1 MSSRN
6 GAVFRSLAGGH
17 SDRPAPEAL
26 RANAPTNVRA
36 TAPAMTPAVRGLRF
50 APRHRSSLY
59 RWARRSSSLAAHC
72 ARRRAPFAFGIAT
85 RSVCRIARS
94 ASCTD
99 AGWRRL
105 LIGGGVPGSGIPENG
120 LLIFLR
126 PRKNS
131 GFSSPAGGRNR
142 ARIVKVEPGRDRR
155 GESCAQSIYPQP
167 HGISRQKLHLP
178 DELARWG
185 TNGAESGN
193 VRGGSGAST
202 ERKESW
208 LQRHFGVAGRR
219 QPNCRRRLMI
229 IFGVFRKN

>member
-36 TAPAMTPAVRGLRF
+36 TAPPMTPAVRGLRF
-50 APRHRSSLY
+50 APRHRSSPY
-59 RWARRSSSLAAHC
+59 RCARRSSSFAAHC
-72 ARRRAPFAFGIAT
+72 ARRSAPCTFGIAI
-85 RSVCRIARS
+85 RRVFRIARR
-94 ASCTD
+94 ASCTGD
-99 AGWRRL
+99 GWRRL

-142 ARIVKVEPGRDRR
+142 ARIVKLEFGRRCR
-155 GESCAQSIYPQP
+155 CESCDQSVNPQS
-167 HGISRQKLHLP
+167 HGASRQKLHLP
-178 DELARWG
+178 RPGRGVGKTQRPVGQCARRFWDFMM
-185 TNGAESGN
+185 N
-193 VRGGSGAST
+193 VGGRSVNDT
-202 ERKESW
+202 
-208 LQRHFGVAGRR
+208 AGR
-219 QPNCRRRLMI
+219 PALE
-229 IFGVFRKN
+229 